1 MKFFAIQNP
10 MIKELFSNS
19 LIKQAGGIML
29 IIEIIE
35 LYLKSSHITSAFQL
49 LREVETIRFY
59 FQQNSNW
66 E

>member
-10 MIKELFSNS
+10 MIKEELFSNS

-35 LYLKSSHITSAFQL
+35 I
-49 LREVETIRFY
+49 
-59 FQQNSNW
+59 
-66 E
+66 

>member
-1 MKFFAIQNP
+1 
-10 MIKELFSNS
+10 
-19 LIKQAGGIML
+19 ML